1 MIKILDLLQQ
11 PLVTPNSIVPPI
23 GEYIS
28 IIQNFN
34 SMITFIDEIQVSV
47 LVIDYWLIDTNT
59 RETYNFSETY
69 SLKNNP
75 RAEKLYKYLHEHVDE
90 DKIFFE
96 TELIGMLEEVK
107 LDWDFL
113 AGQAH
118 PIISERK
125 FIYLPEPEAI
135 PLVPLEED

>member
-11 PLVTPNSIVPPI
+11 PLVAPNSIVPPI

-28 IIQNFN
+28 IVQNFD
-34 SMITFIDEIQVSV
+34 SIITFLNESQVAV
-47 LVIDYWLIDTNT
+47 LVIDYLLIDTNT

-113 AGQAH
+113 GGEAH

-125 FIYLPEPEAI
+125 FIYLPEPAPI
-135 PLVPLEED
+135 PLVPSEE